1 MAGSALASNLVLD
14 VARAP
19 RLPLL
24 WAIGL
29 AGCAAAGV
37 TLALASASDGSP
49 EPVARAITVDWIVLS
64 YVLAGLIAWWGRPES
79 RFGPLMVV
87 AGFAAFVSHLS
98 WTSLA
103 LPYAIDAPYTVGTA
117 ASLLPPVLF
126 LHVFLAF
133 PSGRLERWLERTL
146 VAAAYVAAIGLGVAV
161 LMLTDRAPHN
171 LLGIVSEPGAAL
183 AVRRVALV
191 AISALSLAG
200 IAVLVTRRRGAGR
213 PLRRSLAL
221 LIDAFALAL
230 VAIPVLLIASIFDP
244 SGMETIRR
252 VSYAVIG
259 IAPFAFL
266 FALLRARLARS
277 NVGHL
282 LVELRADPG
291 PADLRDALARALGD
305 PSLTLAYWL
314 PEFRS
319 WSGPDG
325 RPVELPTAGSG
336 RAATTLIDRDG
347 AHVAALLH
355 DSALADEPELLDA
368 VTAAAGIALE
378 NGRLNVELKARMEE
392 LRGSRWR
399 VIEAGQKERQRLERN
414 LHDGAQQRL
423 IALSL
428 ELGRL
433 EERVGGDREASRRLD
448 QARREIATSLEELR
462 DVARGIHPA
471 VVTGHGL
478 AVALEELVAKAT
490 VLVRL
495 NVKLEGR
502 LPEGLEVAAFYLVS
516 ESLANVGKHAEATS
530 ATVDIACANGQVV
543 VEVVDDGIGGADTEL
558 GSGLRGLAD
567 RVEALEGRLRIW
579 SPEGGGTRLRA
590 EIPCES

>member
-1 MAGSALASNLVLD
+1 
-14 VARAP
+14 
-19 RLPLL
+19 
-24 WAIGL
+24 
-29 AGCAAAGV
+29 
-37 TLALASASDGSP
+37 
-49 EPVARAITVDWIVLS
+49 
-64 YVLAGLIAWWGRPES
+64 
-79 RFGPLMVV
+79 
-87 AGFAAFVSHLS
+87 
-98 WTSLA
+98 
-103 LPYAIDAPYTVGTA
+103 
-117 ASLLPPVLF
+117 VLF

-133 PSGRLERWLERTL
+133 PSGRLERWFERTL
-146 VAAAYVAAIGLGVAV
+146 VAAAYVAAIGLGLVV
-161 LMLTDRAPHN
+161 MMLSDLGPHN

-183 AVRRVALV
+183 AVRRLALV
-191 AISALSLAG
+191 AISALSLAA
-200 IAVLVTRRRGAGR
+200 IAVLVARRRGTGR

-252 VSYAVIG
+252 VAYAVIG
-259 IAPFAFL
+259 IAPFVFL
-266 FALLRARLARS
+266 FVLLHARLARS

-282 LVELRADPG
+282 FVELRADPA
-291 PADLRDALARALGD
+291 PTDLRDALARALRD

-319 WSGPDG
+319 WADLEG
-325 RPVELPTAGSG
+325 RPVKLPSSG
-336 RAATTLIDRDG
+336 GRGTTLIDRDG

-378 NGRLNVELKARMEE
+378 NGRLNVELKARTEE
-392 LRGSRWR
+392 LRGSRSR
-399 VIEAGQKERQRLERN
+399 VIEAAQKERQRLERN

-428 ELGRL
+428 ELGLL
-433 EERVGGDREASRRLD
+433 EERISGDREARLRLD
-448 QARREIATSLEELR
+448 QARREIAKSLEELR

-471 VVTGHGL
+471 VVSGHGL
-478 AVALEELVAKAT
+478 AVALEQLAAKAP
-490 VLVRL
+490 VPVRL
-495 NVKLEGR
+495 NVKVEGR
-502 LPEGLEVAAFYLVS
+502 FPEHLEVAAFYLVS
-516 ESLANVGKHAEATS
+516 EGLANVGKHANATA
-530 ATVDIACANGQVV
+530 ATVEVARTNAHVV

-579 SPEGGGTRLRA
+579 SPTGGGTRLRA
-590 EIPCES
+590 EIPCVS